1 MGIGTVG
8 YDALL
13 ENGIEPRAQRE
24 EAPPPALVPFRP
36 GGSRDLPR
44 QVRVSSLLTVY
55 CSGQWRTRSL
65 CASPSSTRCAHC
77 RSTILAKIRTPRWS
91 RCRRSLQ
98 ANRKVRK
105 PGTLLEGEVARR
117 DVSYTPKPARLPTR
131 LCGILSAPDGRIA
144 QHGCSATHTKRE
156 RERYIYIYI

>member
-1 MGIGTVG
+1 MTGSLQYRDGTVG

-55 CSGQWRTRSL
+55 CSGQVANPFFVCFTVFHALRTLPVHNPCKNQDPTVEPLQEIFAGQPQSTQARNPAGGRGGPKGRL
-65 CASPSSTRCAHC
+65 IYTQASEAAHE
-77 RSTILAKIRTPRWS
+77 
-91 RCRRSLQ
+91 
-98 ANRKVRK
+98 
-105 PGTLLEGEVARR
+105 TL
-117 DVSYTPKPARLPTR
+117 
-131 LCGILSAPDGRIA
+131 
-144 QHGCSATHTKRE
+144 
-156 RERYIYIYI
+156 RYPV